1 MQLKIGNVQLDN
13 NVLFAPIAGFS
24 EVGFRHMC
32 SKYGAGLTYTELVS
46 AKGLCYG
53 NKGTEE
59 LLAREDFS
67 TPCAVV
73 ENLFDGTTHVYIHD
87 FKICKSFV
95 LRGFVHKFGIAAEKL
110 NGARR

>member
-59 LLAREDFS
+59 LLAREDFQRLAPFS
-67 TPCAVV
+67 FSAAIP
-73 ENLFDGTTHVYIHD
+73 NLCTKPQRTKDLQIL
-87 FKICKSFV
+87 KSW
-95 LRGFVHKFGIAAEKL
+95 I
-110 NGARR
+110 

>member
-1 MQLKIGNVQLDN
+1 MHKTHIKLSFWIYKLLVMQLKIGNVQLDN

-59 LLAREDFS
+59 LLAREDLS
-67 TPCAVV
+67 
-73 ENLFDGTTHVYIHD
+73 LIH
-87 FKICKSFV
+87 I
-95 LRGFVHKFGIAAEKL
+95 
-110 NGARR
+110 